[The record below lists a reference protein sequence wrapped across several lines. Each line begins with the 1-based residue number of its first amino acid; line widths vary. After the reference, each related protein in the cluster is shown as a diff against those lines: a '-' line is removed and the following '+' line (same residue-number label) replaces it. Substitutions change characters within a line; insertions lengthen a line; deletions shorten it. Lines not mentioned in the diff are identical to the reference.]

1 MHGTT
6 FYTKLR
12 PGARQTKVPLSPLQ
26 AARAEEGR
34 GVHSRTQCS
43 LWDDS
48 QAASN
53 RTNKAEAR
61 PNVRLHVAMWFCH
74 WMHLWVPPAV
84 GFVG

>member
-26 AARAEEGR
+26 AARAKEGR
-34 GVHSRTQCS
+34 GVHSRMQYS

-61 PNVRLHVAMWFCH
+61 PNVRLHVAMWF
-74 WMHLWVPPAV
+74 
-84 GFVG
+84 